1 MREIIAMA
9 FEIAPEVSVVL
20 KLTELSSKRMLLLEY
35 EAPSSAIVNVVMLF
49 DVVFEVAFKLI
60 IMRSNSLI

>member
-1 MREIIAMA
+1 
-9 FEIAPEVSVVL
+9 VL
-20 KLTELSSKRMLLLEY
+20 KSTELSSKRMLLLEY

-49 DVVFEVAFKLI
+49 EVVFEVAFKLI

>member
-20 KLTELSSKRMLLLEY
+20 KSTELSSKRMLLLEY

-49 DVVFEVAFKLI
+49 EVVFEVAFKLI